1 MRFVSVSQKK
11 QRFGSL
17 IEALHLDFS
26 SKFQIAF
33 VGSGG
38 KTTLLYQLAREFSH
52 LGKRVA
58 VTTTT
63 HMEFPSNFPFLEA
76 DWDLPACSSSPA
88 LGSILVYGHREGEK
102 FSYPGDT
109 LFEKATLCSD
119 VLLVEADGSRRHPA
133 KFPASHEPVI
143 PPGTDLILAVTGMSA
158 ICQPWKAACHRS
170 LLAQEAGLLTVEETI
185 TADGLMGLLHT
196 AYLVPLRERYPDT
209 RVVPV
214 LNQADDDDLLEMGL
228 RVLEDYGE
236 CDGIMACCL

>member
-11 QRFGSL
+11 QRFSSL

-26 SKFQIAF
+26 SKLQIAL

-63 HMEFPSNFPFLEA
+63 HMELPAEFPFLEA
-76 DWDLPACSSSPA
+76 DSDLPACPA

-109 LFEKATLCSD
+109 FFEKASLCSD
-119 VLLVEADGSRRHPA
+119 VLFAEADGSRRYPA
-133 KFPASHEPVI
+133 KFPASYEPVI

-158 ICQPWKAACHRS
+158 IGKPWEAACHRS
-170 LLAQEAGLLTVEETI
+170 LLAQEAGILTVKETI
-185 TADGLMGLLHT
+185 TADRLMGLLHT
-196 AYLVPLRERYPDT
+196 AYLVPLREQYPDV

-214 LNQADDDDLLEMGL
+214 LNQADDERLLEMGI
-228 RVLEDYGE
+228 RVLESHREYE
-236 CDGIMACCL
+236 GIVACCLI